1 MYPDIP
7 AVAPRAPWS
16 SFFSR
21 PILSAVKNQFFHIFL
36 SRFRPVP
43 VSSSGVVLDAGE
55 AGLMT
60 RRMRIGGQ
68 SKRRPSAHRR
78 PWKVASS
85 AGLCDTRLTDYG
97 YFVCFASLVPKF
109 PRPRK

>member
-1 MYPDIP
+1 
-7 AVAPRAPWS
+7 
-16 SFFSR
+16 
-21 PILSAVKNQFFHIFL
+21 
-36 SRFRPVP
+36 
-43 VSSSGVVLDAGE
+43 
-55 AGLMT
+55 MT